1 MGTITENPFT
11 RESRDSPIDF
21 AYKQSYLVV
30 VKVNIPEG
38 YNVELPESS
47 IINLP
52 DGAGQFRFIAKQL
65 GNVVNIQS
73 KLSISKNFFSSS
85 DYLHIKEFYD
95 LVSARKK
102 ELIVLEKVYR
112 IIRIIPRIFNNVSRT
127 RFFIIG

>member
-1 MGTITENPFT
+1 M
-11 RESRDSPIDF
+11 
-21 AYKQSYLVV
+21 
-30 VKVNIPEG
+30 
-38 YNVELPESS
+38 
-47 IINLP
+47 
-52 DGAGQFRFIAKQL
+52 
-65 GNVVNIQS
+65 NIQS

-95 LVSARKK
+95 LVSAKKK